1 MTELQRDSKINLG
14 KALLEKYK
22 KRKST
27 ASLNGSQ
34 NDIDGSQTSI
44 VSATG
49 VDQQFQVDQDQ
60 QDFLNNYQHDRLNLS
75 ADSLNEPMLTSQERL
90 SEYQNITTQTMNA
103 LSPTRRV
110 SEDQS
115 GQDDLQDDVYSLE
128 QGVGRDLIQSYDR
141 VRNES
146 LRSLETAYD
155 KSEQGATERQLPIQ
169 SLQREIIVEDEDF
182 EYSDVGHDAERYGK
196 NFLTQSL
203 IPTANSMNT
212 AIRQQFM
219 EQTDDVDA
227 QQLGQQNSIQI
238 QLNQA
243 LVEIEEYSNKLIEAD
258 AQNLLLQNQ
267 NAALQDRINH
277 LTEER
282 DDIHQKLILQNDT
295 YTQELNVIEIE
306 HRKTIDHLQDQLTT
320 SQEQVK
326 IKNQESLQLRDNINA
341 LNEQVL
347 NLQRQLNEQ
356 MEKAVQIKPAATV
369 EKSTIT
375 VAIQSR
381 EIGIQCSDD
390 DTQIKLSELNSILE
404 TKTVQMQQLQDQI
417 SELSAHNDELS
428 RQKSAQSDH
437 SAKADNQTDAQCQ
450 TDCEDNSITVSQL
463 QSHNDQLKKQCR
475 KLELQLEERQSMQQ
489 LEQFAGQEDDDYKQ
503 QYIQV
508 CQQLAQVAQQRRQLF
523 YEVERLK
530 SIEAEAADKYK
541 NQCEDLTAKNL
552 ALNRVMARLTK
563 IIWHHED
570 QLCDM
575 AAQLEQVKSQ
585 DSGYGKSILN

>member
-1 MTELQRDSKINLG
+1 MTELQRDGKINLG

-27 ASLNGSQ
+27 ASLNGSLT
-34 NDIDGSQTSI
+34 DIEGSQTSI

-49 VDQQFQVDQDQ
+49 IDQQFQVDQDQ
-60 QDFLNNYQHDRLNLS
+60 QDRQNSSQHDRLNLS

-103 LSPTRRV
+103 LSPTRGV

-115 GQDDLQDDVYSLE
+115 GQDNLQDDVYSLE
-128 QGVGRDLIQSYDR
+128 QGGGRELIQSYDR

-146 LRSLETAYD
+146 LRSLDTAYD
-155 KSEQGATERQLPIQ
+155 KSEHEATERQSPIQ
-169 SLQREIIVEDEDF
+169 SLQREIIVEDEDY
-182 EYSDVGHDAERYGK
+182 EYSNVGHDAERYG
-196 NFLTQSL
+196 QD
-203 IPTANSMNT
+203 
-212 AIRQQFM
+212 Q
-219 EQTDDVDA
+219 QTDDVDA

-267 NAALQDRINH
+267 NAALQDRINQ

-320 SQEQVK
+320 SQDQVK

-341 LNEQVL
+341 LNEQIL
-347 NLQRQLNEQ
+347 NLQRQLNKQ
-356 MEKAVQIKPAATV
+356 MEKSIQIQPAATA

-375 VAIQSR
+375 VAIQCR
-381 EIGIQCSDD
+381 EIGVQCSDD
-390 DTQIKLSELNSILE
+390 DTQIKLSELNQQLE
-404 TKTVQMQQLQDQI
+404 TKKVQMQQLQDQI
-417 SELSAHNDELS
+417 SELSAQNDELS
-428 RQKSAQSDH
+428 RWKSAQSDH
-437 SAKADNQTDAQCQ
+437 SARPDNQTDAQCQ
-450 TDCEDNSITVSQL
+450 TDLEDNSITISQL

-489 LEQFAGQEDDDYKQ
+489 LEQSAGQEDDDYKQ

-541 NQCEDLTAKNL
+541 NQCEDLTAKNS
-552 ALNRVMARLTK
+552 ALNRLVARLTK

>member
-1 MTELQRDSKINLG
+1 MTELQRDGKINLG

-34 NDIDGSQTSI
+34 HDIDGSQTSI
-44 VSATG
+44 VSATRN
-49 VDQQFQVDQDQ
+49 DQQFQVDQNQ
-60 QDFLNNYQHDRLNLS
+60 QDSQNNQHDRLNLS

-110 SEDQS
+110 SNDYS
-115 GQDDLQDDVYSLE
+115 GQDDLQDNIYGMQ
-128 QGVGRDLIQSYDR
+128 QGGGRDLVQSYDR

-146 LRSLETAYD
+146 FRSLDTAYD
-155 KSEQGATERQLPIQ
+155 KSEHEATERQSPIQ
-169 SLQREIIVEDEDF
+169 SLQREIIAEDEDF
-182 EYSDVGHDAERYGK
+182 EYSNVGPDAERYG
-196 NFLTQSL
+196 QD
-203 IPTANSMNT
+203 
-212 AIRQQFM
+212 QQ
-219 EQTDDVDA
+219 TNDVDA
-227 QQLGQQNSIQI
+227 QQLEQQDQIQS

-258 AQNLLLQNQ
+258 AQNVLLQNQ
-267 NAALQDRINH
+267 NAALQDRINQ
-277 LTEER
+277 LTEDR

-295 YTQELNVIEIE
+295 CTQELNVIEIE
-306 HRKTIDHLQDQLTT
+306 HRKTIDHLQDQLTN

-341 LNEQVL
+341 LNEQIL

-356 MEKAVQIKPAATV
+356 MEKTLKVKPAATA

-390 DTQIKLSELNSILE
+390 DNQIKLSELNSQIE
-404 TKTVQMQQLQDQI
+404 TKKVQMQQLQDQI
-417 SELSAHNDELS
+417 SELSAQNDELS
-428 RQKSAQSDH
+428 RWKSAQIGNN
-437 SAKADNQTDAQCQ
+437 ARTENQIDAQCW
-450 TDCEDNSITVSQL
+450 TDLEENFINISQL
-463 QSHNDQLKKQCR
+463 QSHNDQLRKQCR

-530 SIEAEAADKYK
+530 SIEAATADKYK

-552 ALNRVMARLTK
+552 ALNRLVARLTK

-575 AAQLEQVKSQ
+575 AAQLKQVKSQ
-585 DSGYGKSILN
+585 GSGYGKSILN